1 MPSRSPPASPRCS
14 WRRRSRARGSR
25 SPSTPTPGTTASS
38 PASSGR
44 RRSPTSGRGGRGR
57 DGHDA
62 SSAAVASDLK
72 VGSKAWIERYGLSA
86 VETCRLAQLE
96 LARQDKRFFSLEADL
111 GDFGGF
117 PFRDEFPDRYI
128 DFGIAEASL
137 VGAAGGLALRGKI
150 PLINTFASF
159 ALMRACEQVRLDL
172 CYHKANAKIFGT
184 FAGLQAGFSG
194 PTHHSIEDIAIAR
207 AFPGMTVIA
216 PADAVAAY
224 WATLAAG
231 HHPGPVY
238 IRLAVDVTAQ
248 VYGED
253 CRFEIGKGN
262 MLRDGGDL
270 TLVASGLTVVA
281 EALAA
286 ADLLARDGID
296 ARVIDLHTIKPI
308 DRELL
313 ARAARETGLLL
324 TVEEHTVYGGLGGA
338 VAEVVAEEAPVPMRI
353 LGIPDAYA
361 EYVGPYTEHLRRYG
375 IDAAGHRRRGPPG
388 ASVQEGTV
396 TDGDRPPL
404 GILML
409 EGKMADVPGCMACEA
424 TFPYP
429 VVRKVVRGSKH
440 AALRRGGLGH
450 APALRRG
457 GA

>member
-1 MPSRSPPASPRCS
+1 M
-14 WRRRSRARGSR
+14 
-25 SPSTPTPGTTASS
+25 TV
-38 PASSGR
+38 
-44 RRSPTSGRGGRGR
+44 
-57 DGHDA
+57 
-62 SSAAVASDLK
+62 SAAVATDLK
-72 VGSKAWIERYGLSA
+72 VGSKAWVERHGLSA

-96 LARQDKRFFSLEADL
+96 LARQDRRFFSLEADL

-194 PTHHSIEDIAIAR
+194 PTHHCIEDVAIAR
-207 AFPGMTVIA
+207 GFPGMTVIA
-216 PADAVAAY
+216 PADAVSAY

-253 CRFEIGKGN
+253 CPFEIGKGN
-262 MLRDGGDL
+262 TLRDGGDL

-286 ADLLARDGID
+286 AEILAREGID
-296 ARVIDLHTIKPI
+296 ARVLDLHTIKPV

-313 ARAARETGLLL
+313 ATAARETGLLI
-324 TVEEHTVYGGLGGA
+324 TVEEHTVHGGLGGA
-338 VAEVVAEEAPVPMRI
+338 VAEAVAQDAPVPLRI

-375 IDAAGHRRRGPPG
+375 LDA
-388 ASVQEGTV
+388 EG
-396 TDGDRPPL
+396 
-404 GILML
+404 I
-409 EGKMADVPGCMACEA
+409 
-424 TFPYP
+424 
-429 VVRKVVRGSKH
+429 
-440 AALRRGGLGH
+440 AAAARQ
-450 APALRRG
+450 ALTAKKGR
-457 GA
+457 